1 MTHSGHAAVV
11 FDHVSKSF
19 GTKQVLRDVSFEV
32 PTGTALC
39 VLGRSGTG
47 KSVTL
52 KLIVSLLKP
61 DNGEIWIDGEE
72 ITRLKEH
79 ELSRVRR
86 KLGFLFQD
94 AALFDSLTLYENL
107 ALPLQRLTTKS
118 QEEIDSAVD
127 RVLVQVGLGEDG
139 KKMPSE
145 LSGGMR
151 KRAGLA
157 RALVLEPKI
166 LLADEPSSGLDRIT
180 ASEIDE
186 LLLKQKTEH
195 RTTLIVVTHDIHGAR
210 QIGDQFAVFDMGELV
225 AFGTAEDVERGDNE
239 TARKLISERIDHDK

>member
-1 MTHSGHAAVV
+1 MINHRHAAIA
-11 FDHVSKSF
+11 FEHVSKSF
-19 GTKQVLRDVSFEV
+19 GTKQVLRNVSFDVHAGE
-32 PTGTALC
+32 ALC
-39 VLGRSGTG
+39 ILGRSGTG

-61 DNGEIWIDGEE
+61 DQGKIWVEDDE
-72 ITRLKEH
+72 ITHLGES

-86 KLGFLFQD
+86 KMGFLFQD
-94 AALFDSLTLYENL
+94 AALFDSFTVYENL
-107 ALPLQRLTTKS
+107 AVPLERLTDRS
-118 QEEIDSAVD
+118 PDEVDFIID
-127 RVLVQVGLGEDG
+127 RVLRQVGLAGDK

-180 ASEIDE
+180 SSEIDD
-186 LLLKQKTEH
+186 LLLMQKEEH
-195 RTTLIVVTHDIHGAR
+195 KTALIVVTHDVRGAR
-210 QIGDQFAVFDMGELV
+210 RVGDRIVVLDKGQLIANGSFAEIENNENEVARHLV
-225 AFGTAEDVERGDNE
+225 TE
-239 TARKLISERIDHDK
+239 

>member
-1 MTHSGHAAVV
+1 MTHSDHAAVV
-11 FDHVSKSF
+11 FDQVSKSF

-186 LLLKQKTEH
+186 LLLKQKAEH

-210 QIGDQFAVFDMGELV
+210 RVGDRFAVFDMGELV
-225 AFGTAEDVERGDNE
+225 AFGTAEDVERSDSQ
-239 TARKLISERIDHDK
+239 TARKLISERIDHEK

>member
-1 MTHSGHAAVV
+1 MSDTHNPAVV
-11 FDHVSKSF
+11 FDHVSKAF
-19 GTKQVLRDVSFEV
+19 GAKQVLRDVSFEV
-32 PTGTALC
+32 PAAQALC
-39 VLGRSGTG
+39 ILGRSGTG

-61 DNGEIWIDGEE
+61 DAGKIWIEQDE

-107 ALPLQRLTTKS
+107 SLPVKRLTNKS
-118 QEEIDSAVD
+118 QEEIDFAVNKA
-127 RVLVQVGLGEDG
+127 LTQVGLEADG
-139 KKMPSE
+139 RKMPSE

-186 LLLKQKTEH
+186 LLMQQRDENK
-195 RTTLIVVTHDIHGAR
+195 TTLIIVSHDVHGVRRVADR
-210 QIGDQFAVFDMGELV
+210 VAVFDKGRLV
-225 AFGTAEDVERGDNE
+225 AHGTTTEVEQSE
-239 TARKLISERIDHDK
+239 HEVARKLISEK

>member
-1 MTHSGHAAVV
+1 MIDGGSAAVI
-11 FDHVSKSF
+11 FEHVSKSF
-19 GTKQVLRDVSFEV
+19 GTKQVLHDVSFDVRAGE
-32 PTGTALC
+32 ALC
-39 VLGRSGTG
+39 ILGRSGTG

-52 KLIVSLLKP
+52 KLIVSLIKP
-61 DNGEIWIDGEE
+61 DQGKIWVEEDE
-72 ITRLKEH
+72 ITHLGES

-86 KLGFLFQD
+86 KMGFLFQD

-107 ALPLQRLTTKS
+107 ALPLLRLTGKS
-118 QEEIDSAVD
+118 QEEVDFVIDQ
-127 RVLVQVGLGEDG
+127 VLRQVGLAGDK

-180 ASEIDE
+180 SSEIDE
-186 LLLKQKTEH
+186 LLLMQKAEH
-195 RTTLIVVTHDIHGAR
+195 KTTLIVVTHDVHGATR
-210 QIGDQFAVFDMGELV
+210 AGDRLPILARGSLLP
-225 AFGTAEDVERGDNE
+225 AGTLGGLGRGDSVVPMDTEGNVGG
-239 TARKLISERIDHDK
+239 T

>member
-1 MTHSGHAAVV
+1 MIDVRSAAVT
-11 FDHVSKSF
+11 FEHVSKSF
-19 GTKQVLRDVSFEV
+19 GTRQVLNDVSFDVRVGE
-32 PTGTALC
+32 ALC
-39 VLGRSGTG
+39 ILGRSGTG

-52 KLIVSLLKP
+52 KLIISLIKP
-61 DNGEIWIDGEE
+61 DQGKIWVEEDE
-72 ITRLKEH
+72 ITHLRES

-86 KLGFLFQD
+86 KMGFLFQD

-107 ALPLQRLTTKS
+107 ALPLLRLTGKS
-118 QEEIDSAVD
+118 REEVDFVIDQ
-127 RVLVQVGLGEDG
+127 VLHQVGLAGDK

-180 ASEIDE
+180 SSEIDD
-186 LLLKQKTEH
+186 LLLKQKEEH
-195 RTTLIVVTHDIHGAR
+195 KTALIVVTHDVRGAR
-210 QIGDQFAVFDMGELV
+210 RLGDRIVVLDKGQLIADGSFVQIEHSENEVARHLV
-225 AFGTAEDVERGDNE
+225 TE
-239 TARKLISERIDHDK
+239 

>member
-1 MTHSGHAAVV
+1 MIDGRGAAVA
-11 FDHVSKSF
+11 FEHVSKSF
-19 GTKQVLRDVSFEV
+19 NTRQVLHDVSFEV
-32 PTGTALC
+32 RAGEALC
-39 VLGRSGTG
+39 ILGRSGTG

-61 DNGEIWIDGEE
+61 DQGKIWVEEDE
-72 ITRLKEH
+72 ITHLGES

-86 KLGFLFQD
+86 KMGFLFQD

-107 ALPLQRLTTKS
+107 ALPLMRLTGKS
-118 QEEIDSAVD
+118 PEEIDFD
-127 RVLVQVGLGEDG
+127 IDKVLRQVGLSGD
-139 KKMPSE
+139 KKRMPSE

-180 ASEIDE
+180 SSEIDD
-186 LLLKQKTEH
+186 LLLMQKEEH
-195 RTTLIVVTHDIHGAR
+195 KTALIVVTHDVRGAR
-210 QIGDQFAVFDMGELV
+210 RVGDRIVVLDQGRLIADGPFAQIEHSENEVARHLV
-225 AFGTAEDVERGDNE
+225 TE
-239 TARKLISERIDHDK
+239 